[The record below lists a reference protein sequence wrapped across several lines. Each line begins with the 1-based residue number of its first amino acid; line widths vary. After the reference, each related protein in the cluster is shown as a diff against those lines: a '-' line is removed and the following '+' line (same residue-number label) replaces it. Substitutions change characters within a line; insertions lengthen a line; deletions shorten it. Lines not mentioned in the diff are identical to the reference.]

1 MASITEMIKARQAAQ
16 TAAAAVNTK
25 VLTAVS
31 AVAGSVPTP
40 PPDLG
45 LPMASAASP
54 DDTIVSEPTEAEKAA
69 ILAALTPPPAPLQP
83 GPPGSYRACNLQR
96 FHKANGMCVYP
107 DADGFFIPKDA
118 EEAQILAHHATK
130 GWDMVEFQDP
140 NAAPE

>member
-1 MASITEMIKARQAAQ
+1 MMEMIKARQAAQ
-16 TAAAAVNTK
+16 DAAAAVNTK

-31 AVAGSVPTP
+31 AVASSVPAP

-45 LPMASAASP
+45 IPPASAASP

-130 GWDMVEFQDP
+130 GWDMVEFQDV
-140 NAAPE
+140 APE